1 MTVVDR
7 RNKLRLAALLGL
19 SAVWLLLLCSPAL
32 AHATLV
38 ETYPADADTLAE
50 SPEQVRL
57 RFDEPIEAAFD
68 PVKVYDQQG
77 DRVDEDDARVDPND
91 AKVLVG
97 GLEEL
102 PDGAYTVEWR
112 ITSIDGH
119 IIDDTYQFAV
129 AASAGQSPVTAQT
142 DNEGAE
148 EPNAVPQEDVQGNS
162 SHTIPLAVLGIAAL
176 VVLLLALVRHART
189 HLR

>member
-7 RNKLRLAALLGL
+7 RNKVRLAALLGL
-19 SAVWLLLLCSPAL
+19 SAAWLLLLCSPAL

-102 PDGAYTVEWR
+102 PDGSYTVEWR
-112 ITSIDGH
+112 VTSIDGH

-129 AASAGQSPVTAQT
+129 AASDAQSSVTAQT

-148 EPNAVPQEDVQGNS
+148 EPNPTSQENVEGGS
-162 SHTIPLAVLGIAAL
+162 IHTIHLAVLGIA
-176 VVLLLALVRHART
+176 VVVVLALVRRART